1 MRTLTVK
8 QGKKGEFVDKFP
20 PGWHTLT
27 ISEAEYGEFN
37 GTKFIS
43 FKFSEY
49 ADNNIN
55 CRIWAKSG
63 ENGEE
68 FAIGR
73 LFRFANAG
81 IQNVSKSA
89 EGDAIITI
97 DDSPSQLIGK
107 KINVYFYKSDT
118 GYTECLN
125 QVAPT
130 EFENEL
136 EKFTSNDVKYWKR
149 KAQSYYNK
157 YVKEDESTDNDF
169 IAAAPV
175 DQVSNGAVNTTSET
189 STETTT
195 DIPW

>member
-1 MRTLTVK
+1 M
-8 QGKKGEFVDKFP
+8 
-20 PGWHTLT
+20 
-27 ISEAEYGEFN
+27 
-37 GTKFIS
+37 
-43 FKFSEY
+43 
-49 ADNNIN
+49 
-55 CRIWAKSG
+55 
-63 ENGEE
+63 
-68 FAIGR
+68 
-73 LFRFANAG
+73 
-81 IQNVSKSA
+81 
-89 EGDAIITI
+89 
-97 DDSPSQLIGK
+97 
-107 KINVYFYKSDT
+107 
-118 GYTECLN
+118 N